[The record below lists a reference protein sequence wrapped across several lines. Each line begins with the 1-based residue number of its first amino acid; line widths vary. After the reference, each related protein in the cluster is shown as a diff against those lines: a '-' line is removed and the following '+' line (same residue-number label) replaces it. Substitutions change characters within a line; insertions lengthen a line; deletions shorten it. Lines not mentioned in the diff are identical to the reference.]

1 MKTSITIEARRFPVT
16 IRDERT
22 GEIIQTHTV
31 LDKRQ
36 LQAAEL
42 IGQSSKELICRQ
54 YNPQGYKVLD
64 IGTAER
70 RTITVDLNELW
81 KLHCKEERGDD

>member
-22 GEIIQTHTV
+22 GKIIQAYTV

-42 IGQSSKELICRQ
+42 VGQSSKELICRQ
-54 YNPQGYKVLD
+54 YTPQGYKVLE

-81 KLHCKEERGDD
+81 KLHCEAERGEE